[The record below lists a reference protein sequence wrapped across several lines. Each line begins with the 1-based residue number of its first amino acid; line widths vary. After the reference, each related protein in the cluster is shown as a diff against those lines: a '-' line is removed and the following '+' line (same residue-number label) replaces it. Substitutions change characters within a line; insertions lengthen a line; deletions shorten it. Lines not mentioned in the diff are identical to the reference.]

1 VRTRRAGS
9 YTTTWDSPTCLLY
22 GDSRRRVPCNT
33 AGTRGKGKPV
43 PEVPQLLV
51 RERWLCESLIHEG
64 AHGAMWRA
72 FDQRL
77 RRPVALRI
85 VPAALIGESET
96 RRRID
101 RLLRITAELQHDNM
115 AYLYDVF
122 EEDDL
127 GVVLVSELVDG
138 PTLDEFRER
147 LAPISA
153 EVIAAVGVQLADG
166 LSAIHAGGLVHRALR
181 PDHVRITWDGTVK
194 ILGFSATRLLADST
208 ATPVGGVEL
217 ERNYLAPEQL
227 EGGSSDER
235 TDIYTLGVVLWELTT
250 GFHPFDAEPP
260 SDASTRGVPLLT
272 DVGSSVP
279 ASLAESIAIATR
291 RDPPERWQDA
301 RRFIESIQDLCPARP
316 AQVLRDVLAGALLVD
331 PPTDA

>member
-1 VRTRRAGS
+1 
-9 YTTTWDSPTCLLY
+9 
-22 GDSRRRVPCNT
+22 VPDV
-33 AGTRGKGKPV
+33 AP
-43 PEVPQLLV
+43 LLV
-51 RERWLCESLIHEG
+51 RERWLCESLINDG
-64 AHGAMWRA
+64 AHGALWRA

-85 VPAALIGESET
+85 VPAALLGESET

-101 RLLRITAELQHDNM
+101 RLLRVTAELEHDNM

-127 GVVLVSELVDG
+127 GVVLISEFVDG
-138 PTLDEFRER
+138 PTLDELRDR
-147 LAPISA
+147 LAPLPA
-153 EVIAAVGVQLADG
+153 EAIAAVGVQLAVG
-166 LSAIHAGGLVHRALR
+166 LGVIHAAGLVHRALR

-227 EGGSSDER
+227 EGASSDER
-235 TDIYTLGVVLWELTT
+235 TDIYTLGVVLWELAA

-260 SDASTRGVPLLT
+260 ADTSNRAGLPLLT
-272 DVGSSVP
+272 DVGSDAPV
-279 ASLAESIAIATR
+279 SLAESVAIATR
-291 RDPPERWQDA
+291 CDPAERWQDA
-301 RRFIESIQDLCPARP
+301 RRFIESIQDLCSARP
-316 AQVLRDVLAGALLVD
+316 AQVLRDVLGGAVVVD
-331 PPTDA
+331 PVTDA

>member
-1 VRTRRAGS
+1 
-9 YTTTWDSPTCLLY
+9 
-22 GDSRRRVPCNT
+22 VPDV
-33 AGTRGKGKPV
+33 AP
-43 PEVPQLLV
+43 LLV
-51 RERWLCESLIHEG
+51 RERWLCESLIHDG
-64 AHGAMWRA
+64 AYGALWRA

-85 VPAALIGESET
+85 VPAASIGESET

-101 RLLRITAELQHDNM
+101 RLLRVTAELQHDNM

-127 GVVLVSELVDG
+127 GVVLVSEFVDG
-138 PTLDEFRER
+138 PTLDEFRDR
-147 LAPISA
+147 LAPLAA

-166 LSAIHAGGLVHRALR
+166 LGAIHAAGLVHRALR

-227 EGGSSDER
+227 EGAGSDER
-235 TDIYTLGVVLWELTT
+235 TDIYTLGVVLWELTS

-260 SDASTRGVPLLT
+260 SDASTRVGVPLLT
-272 DVGSSVP
+272 DVRPGVP
-279 ASLAESIAIATR
+279 ASLAESVAIATR
-291 RDPPERWQDA
+291 RDPAERCQDA
-301 RRFIESIQDLCPARP
+301 RRFIASIQDLCPARP
-316 AQVLRDVLAGALLVD
+316 ALVLRDVLGGAFVVD